1 MNIYTPEKKAKM
13 KKQAQV
19 SKPTRTEKPYT
30 PVAHPMQHRLD
41 IYRAVPS
48 LVTAPKHL
56 PSGK

>member
-1 MNIYTPEKKAKM
+1 M

-48 LVTAPKHL
+48 LVTAPTYT
-56 PSGK
+56 PIGK

>member
-1 MNIYTPEKKAKM
+1 M

-56 PSGK
+56 PLGK